1 MPNATL
7 REISGLGQAPSSLK
21 DSALVMIDLQNTY
34 RHGTMALVGVE
45 EALLEAQRLL
55 HRARAAG
62 TPIVHIQHDAGVG
75 SPYDVTAEIGAIVD
89 LVAPISGE
97 SVIVKNYPNAFVGT
111 NLHEQL
117 EKLGVKNVILAGFM
131 THMCINS
138 TARGAFNLGY
148 APTIVDAATATRDL
162 PGVGR
167 DSATVGAAALHAAS
181 LAAVGDL
188 FAVVVKRESDIPA

>member
-75 SPYDVTAEIGAIVD
+75 SPYDITADIGAISD
-89 LVAPISGE
+89 LVAPIAGE

-162 PGVGR
+162 PGAGR
-167 DSATVGAAALHAAS
+167 SGATVDAVALHAAS

-188 FAVVVKRESDIPA
+188 FAVVVKGERDIPA

>member
-1 MPNATL
+1 MSNVTL
-7 REISGLGQAPSSLK
+7 REISGLGQSPSSLK

-45 EALLEAQRLL
+45 EALLEAQTLL
-55 HRARAAG
+55 QRARAAG

-75 SPYDVTAEIGAIVD
+75 SPYDLTAQIGAIAD
-89 LVAPISGE
+89 LVAPVAGE
-97 SVIVKNYPNAFVGT
+97 TVIVKNYPNAFFGT
-111 NLHEQL
+111 NLHEHL
-117 EKLGVKNVILAGFM
+117 ESLGIKNVILAGFM
-131 THMCINS
+131 THMCIDS

-167 DSATVGAAALHAAS
+167 NGATVDAATLHAAT

-188 FAVVVKRESDIPA
+188 FAVVVKRGSDIPA